1 MPARD
6 TSTSTPGSP
15 VPLTQQE
22 IEIMAAG
29 GAQAGKVA
37 RRLHAS
43 APSKPA
49 GTAKAAAGRK
59 AAPRPIS
66 RAQMAKLKASRGAPA
81 RRSEPSEPDS
91 SPVETSKAVP
101 TLSPKA

>member
-6 TSTSTPGSP
+6 TSTSTPGTP

-29 GAQAGKVA
+29 GPQARKVA
-37 RRLHAS
+37 QRLHAS

-59 AAPRPIS
+59 AAPRPVS
-66 RAQMAKLKASRGAPA
+66 RAQMAKRKASRDAPA
-81 RRSEPSEPDS
+81 RSAEPSGQDS
-91 SPVETSKAVP
+91 SSVETSKAVP
-101 TLSPKA
+101 TLSPGG